1 MVPLNLGDESDG
13 RKLALAKKPQIQNDD
28 MKNLIP
34 NPRPRR
40 LTPPLPDNKH
50 LQPQIPSTSQGW
62 RLSLSKLS
70 KRREQQ
76 STFEQTQSPLFEC
89 LPTEVR
95 LLIWEHY
102 LCSRMLHII
111 RTNQHKWKRPQKQIV
126 GILCSEPRNLCP
138 CSHHCWGPLA
148 RRPVGNCTTHMNYGS
163 YYHENSEWKFD
174 TRRVNF
180 VPLLQ
185 TCRRMW
191 VHILPSIFKHNQ
203 LTNSVPDT
211 SRPLISSFKR
221 TLSSLTTQIQSLI
234 FRIHFYHIVWA
245 WFALCSSVFRTLVV
259 RVGINVARFSLR
271 SCLIWRPWP
280 SICILMSQIVW
291 IIGLYRCIRFN
302 NPQSLRSCWSSHGIW
317 IHNGKSQSG
326 LLMHL
331 FSSPL
336 LMCRDAA
343 CWELRGTTL
352 SLQLRTHSNRLI
364 E

>member
-185 TCRRMW
+185 TCRRIYFEAIDIIFQKNTFLFNHTDTI
-191 VHILPSIFKHNQ
+191 VDFSHTLLPHRMSLIRTLQ
-203 LTNSVPDT
+203 LSFPDPGGPSWNKCCQVLATKLPDLKTLTIHLYPHVTNRLDYW
-211 SRPLISSFKR
+211 LIS
-221 TLSSLTTQIQSLI
+221 LHQIQQPTVFEVLLI
-234 FRIHFYHIVWA
+234 K
-245 WFALCSSVFRTLVV
+245 
-259 RVGINVARFSLR
+259 
-271 SCLIWRPWP
+271 PWY
-280 SICILMSQIVW
+280 LDSQW
-291 IIGLYRCIRFN
+291 EKSIGLVDAPFQFSIVDVQRR
-302 NPQSLRSCWSSHGIW
+302 
-317 IHNGKSQSG
+317 G
-326 LLMHL
+326 LL
-331 FSSPL
+331 
-336 LMCRDAA
+336 
-343 CWELRGTTL
+343 GTKGNYSEFT
-352 SLQLRTHSNRLI
+352 I
-364 E
+364 ENS